1 MTESSRLG
9 AVLDALRGARLAV
22 IGDVML
28 DRFLIGTIE
37 RVSPEDP
44 VPVVRVEREDA
55 MPGGG
60 ANVACNLAAL
70 GVQADVVGVIGDD
83 AAGGN
88 LAAKLAAMDG
98 ITPHLIT
105 EAGRATTEKARIF
118 GGARQIVR
126 TDRETTEALA
136 EVTLQAVLAAGAQ
149 AMSGADAVIVSDYV
163 KGVVHPSVWDQVIR
177 WASKTGKPVI
187 ADPKRSDFGRY
198 RGATVLTP
206 NLAELALASGAAVAG
221 EGQVVA
227 AARAAMELAEI
238 GAMVV
243 TRGRLGISVVPA
255 AGEPL
260 HLAAHTAQVFDVSG
274 AGDTVVAALA
284 AALATGADLG
294 DAARLA
300 NAAAGVVVGKVGTA
314 VPHSSE
320 VLAALSGTD
329 TKITALAPALER
341 IQRWRDGGETIAF
354 TNGCFDLVH
363 PGHVSLLTQARAAAD
378 RLVVGLNTDTSVRL
392 LKGEGRPVQNET
404 ARAAVLASFG
414 AVDMVILFAEETPV
428 GLIEAIRPEVLV
440 KGADYTLEQV
450 VGGEFV
456 RSYGGRVVLADLAPG
471 ESSSGLVT
479 RIGALNRQAGE

>member
-320 VLAALSGTD
+320 VLAALSGAD

-440 KGADYTLEQV
+440 KGADYTLAQV

>member
-341 IQRWRDGGETIAF
+341 LQRWRDGGETIAF

-440 KGADYTLEQV
+440 KGADYTLAQV